1 MNEFIEQNKKVK
13 WINEDQFNKI
23 DVEYPGE
30 KINLKWRT
38 LVWKTLT
45 NKKFRWLLK
54 ETILY
59 AMRWQNSI
67 RGNGSV
73 EVMLFESNYF
83 NNILEF
89 KKEDEN
95 NE

>member
-1 MNEFIEQNKKVK
+1 MNEFIEKNEKVR

-23 DVEYPGE
+23 DIQYPSE
-30 KINLKWRT
+30 KINLKWQNII
-38 LVWKTLT
+38 WKTLT
-45 NKKFRWLLK
+45 DKKFRWLLK

-67 RGNGSV
+67 RGNNSV
-73 EVMLFESNYF
+73 DVMLFESNYF

-89 KKEDEN
+89 KKEDE
-95 NE
+95 